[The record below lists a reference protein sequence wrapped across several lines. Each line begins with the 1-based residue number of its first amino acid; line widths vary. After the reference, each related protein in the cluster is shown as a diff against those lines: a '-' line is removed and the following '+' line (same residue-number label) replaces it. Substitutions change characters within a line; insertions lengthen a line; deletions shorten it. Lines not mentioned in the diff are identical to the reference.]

1 MKPDL
6 RLCKCLEK
14 ANNVCSI
21 SDVSFTIWNH
31 YHQKARHQAYNKG
44 GCVSR
49 ALVIQGLPTFSL
61 SSPGSSLLPLSL
73 KQLSCKTWPMNHCK
87 SQKSESP
94 TNVAV
99 LSSDSC
105 KHKFLLDLILG
116 SQPQSSHRMQRTI
129 SPARWGDVL
138 RTLSQ
143 EIAN

>member
-1 MKPDL
+1 
-6 RLCKCLEK
+6 
-14 ANNVCSI
+14 
-21 SDVSFTIWNH
+21 
-31 YHQKARHQAYNKG
+31 
-44 GCVSR
+44 
-49 ALVIQGLPTFSL
+49 
-61 SSPGSSLLPLSL
+61 
-73 KQLSCKTWPMNHCK
+73 MNHCK

-94 TNVAV
+94 TNIAV

-105 KHKFLLDLILG
+105 KRKFLLDLILG